1 VSKYNAVKAERLI
14 NGVHYKFDSKA
25 EAKHFDKLYLLAS
38 RGRISEL
45 KTQPRY
51 TIATAY
57 KINATG
63 TKTGKRKIGN
73 LSYTPDFEYI
83 RDGKKVAVEVK
94 GVKTT
99 DYRLRLKLFL
109 ACALEEHGVSEFIE
123 ITKSGTEVYD
133 CTSVKEVE

>member
-1 VSKYNAVKAERLI
+1 VSKYKAVNAERLI
-14 NGVHYKFDSKA
+14 NGVHYKFDSNA
-25 EAKHFDKLYLLAS
+25 EARYFDALYLLLS
-38 RGRISEL
+38 RGNIKEL

-63 TKTGKRKIGN
+63 TKSGKRKIGN

-83 RDGKKVAVEVK
+83 RDGRKVAVEVK
-94 GVKTT
+94 GVKTA

-109 ACALEEHGVSEFIE
+109 ACAWKEHGVSEFIE

-133 CTSVKEVE
+133 CTTVKEVK